1 MRSCEVSRK
10 LVGSW
15 KLEIGVNKGD
25 VKEIKKGDLE
35 KKKKNIVKHERGIMI
50 ILTLNLSISINYSFN
65 L

>member
-35 KKKKNIVKHERGIMI
+35 NKKK
-50 ILTLNLSISINYSFN
+50 
-65 L
+65 